1 MLLKIYLAI
10 SIITFAISV
19 VGNIGLAH
27 KFRNKYSKE
36 DYAKAYQTNTW
47 SVIYS
52 WLRSLLVCFIPIF
65 NIILLLTILFGA
77 DEIEKR
83 AFKKVEDELK
93 RS

>member
-1 MLLKIYLAI
+1 MLLKIYLTI
-10 SIITFAISV
+10 SIITFVISAI
-19 VGNIGLAH
+19 GNIGLAY

-36 DYAKAYQTNTW
+36 VYAKVYQTNIWSAIYTW
-47 SVIYS
+47 S
-52 WLRSLLVCFIPIF
+52 RSLLLCFIPVF

-83 AFKKVEDELK
+83 AFKKAEDELK